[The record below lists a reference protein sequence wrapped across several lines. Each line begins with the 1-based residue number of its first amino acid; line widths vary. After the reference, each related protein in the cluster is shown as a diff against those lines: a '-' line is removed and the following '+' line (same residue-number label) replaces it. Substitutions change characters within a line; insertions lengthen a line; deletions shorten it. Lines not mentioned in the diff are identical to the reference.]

1 MSEPLSLTASL
12 TAAQLPA
19 DVRAAGA
26 EGRKLYEAA
35 LGFEQMLVR
44 TVTAQLAKSA
54 ESAGDEEGGDAGSN
68 LMQEQIPDALASS
81 IAANGG
87 LGLAHD
93 LYLSMKRNGLGSTE
107 PSGSADAGSAG
118 AGAGARA

>member
-1 MSEPLSLTASL
+1 MSDPIAITPASV

-35 LGFEQMLVR
+35 LGFEQLLVR
-44 TVTAQLAKSA
+44 NLTAQLADSA
-54 ESAGDEEGGDAGSN
+54 RGSDDEDGGDAGSD

-81 IAANGG
+81 ITANGG

-93 LYLSMKRNGLGSTE
+93 LYLAMKTRN
-107 PSGSADAGSAG
+107 A
-118 AGAGARA
+118 

>member
-1 MSEPLSLTASL
+1 MSDPISTPGAL

-44 TVTAQLAKSA
+44 NLTAQLAKSA
-54 ESAGDEEGGDAGSN
+54 ESTDGEEGGDAGSS

-93 LYLSMKRNGLGSTE
+93 LYLSLKRE
-107 PSGSADAGSAG
+107 QA
-118 AGAGARA
+118 